1 MNEEERVTFR
11 AKRQVADYQEK
22 VTQVNGKR
30 LQNVSQ
36 FGRTWYRTVVGKLDN
51 KRLAMCIL
59 LFNRKDYIR

>member
-22 VTQVNGKR
+22 VTEVNGKR

-36 FGRTWYRTVVGKLDN
+36 FGRT
-51 KRLAMCIL
+51 
-59 LFNRKDYIR
+59 